1 MPSNNIYIIGWKGF
15 IGLSF
20 VKYLTEMNCYKKI
33 FLYLREE
40 DDAKSDIISE
50 RIIACHHRQFTNA
63 ILQDEKPI
71 VFYLANSFSPI
82 ESQKYA
88 LESVTKNILP
98 FITFLEDIKEAAKKI
113 KLIFASS
120 GGSIYGD
127 TQGEA
132 CTENHTL
139 SPKNIYAANKL
150 AQETYL
156 SVYHCNY
163 GLDYKVLRIANPYG
177 PGQFFK
183 GGQGLIPAIMKA
195 VNENHPLVIY
205 GDGSAARDYIF
216 IDDLN
221 RCFIKIMD
229 YQGDFRI
236 FNVGSGI
243 AHSIL
248 DIVECFRRN
257 GLNVAIRHEP
267 TNAAIVNS
275 IKLDITRAKEH
286 MDWSPALD
294 IYQGISK
301 YISWYRDAHY

>member
-20 VKYLTEMNCYKKI
+20 IKYLIAKNCFNNI

-40 DDAKSDIISE
+40 DSADNDIE
-50 RIIACHHRQFTNA
+50 NDKVFACYHRQFVNA
-63 ILQDEKPI
+63 ILEDERPV
-71 VFYLANSFSPI
+71 VFYLANTFSPV

-88 LESVTKNILP
+88 LESVSKNIIP
-98 FITFLEDIKEAAKKI
+98 FITFLEDIKEAAGKM
-113 KLIFASS
+113 KLIFTSS

-132 CTENHTL
+132 CSEKHDL
-139 SPKNIYAANKL
+139 SPKTIYAANKL

-156 SVYHCNY
+156 NVYHCNY
-163 GLDYKVLRIANPYG
+163 GLDYQILRIANPYG
-177 PGQFFK
+177 PGQLFK

-195 VNENHPLVIY
+195 VNEGHPLIIY
-205 GDGSAARDYIF
+205 GDGTSVRDYIF

-221 RCFIKIMD
+221 AFFIKSMD
-229 YQGDFRI
+229 YRGDSRI
-236 FNVGSGI
+236 FNVGSGT

-248 DIVECFRRN
+248 DIVECFHRN
-257 GLNVAIRHEP
+257 GMNVAIRHEP
-267 TNAAIVNS
+267 TSAAIVNS

-286 MDWSPALD
+286 MDWSPTTN

-301 YISWYRDAHY
+301 YIAWYRDGHY